1 MMSIRIILNGKKAA
15 LDSVRNAIY
24 RVRED
29 GPVEVRT
36 TWEKGDVQRLV
47 QEACTDGCQ
56 RLVAG
61 GGDGTVKEVADALM
75 RLQQEERPELAI
87 LPLGTAN
94 DFATACG
101 IPDNPLSAI
110 NLAQTGKT
118 SPVDCI
124 QANDQYFINV
134 ASGGFGAHVTAN
146 TPVELKNFLG
156 GGAYTISGLIQAV
169 KFVPYQGE
177 LRTPEGTL
185 KSRAIIGAAC
195 NGRQAGGGQQLAPN
209 ALIDDGLMDLV
220 ALLDF
225 PKDKLLQV
233 IKEVQNPDINGDY
246 VKRYRVS
253 WAEWES
259 DVVMPTNLD
268 GEPFSTN
275 LMRFDVVPGAINL
288 VLPEGCALLGG

>member
-1 MMSIRIILNGKKAA
+1 MRIRIILNGKKAA

-24 RVRED
+24 QVRED

-47 QEACTDGCQ
+47 HEACAEGCQ

-75 RLQQEERPELAI
+75 RLQQEDRPELAI

-110 NLAQTGKT
+110 NLAQTGKA
-118 SPVDCI
+118 SSVDCI

-185 KSRAIIGAAC
+185 KSKAIIGAAC

-225 PKDKLLQV
+225 PKEKLLQV
-233 IKEVQNPDINGDY
+233 IKEVQAPDSKGDY
-246 VKRYRVS
+246 VKRYRVP